1 MSKLIDFFKHFKN
14 RYDEEQKRLIRMDK
28 FLNKAEENND
38 KLKEVA
44 TAVDNLSSQVSE
56 ITTKVDNIQSHMT
69 HIDGRLAIIGEGTK
83 MELFDTL
90 YNWKTTLVDERKWA
104 SKDEKREVQSIYD
117 VYHEGLKG
125 NGQGKVYYES
135 IMTLPEEDP
144 RKTAEKEKS
153 NN

>member
-1 MSKLIDFFKHFKN
+1 MSKLSEFFKQFKD

-28 FLNKAEENND
+28 FLDRAEENND
-38 KLKEVA
+38 KLKDVI
-44 TAVDNLSSQVSE
+44 TAVDNLTGKMADIE
-56 ITTKVDNIQSHMT
+56 NKVDNLQSHVT

-90 YNWKTTLVDERKWA
+90 YHWKKILVDERKWA
-104 SKDEKREVQSIYD
+104 SSAEKKEVKDIYE

-125 NGQGKVYYES
+125 NGQGKVYFEQ
-135 IMTLPEEDP
+135 IMNLPEEP
-144 RKTAEKEKS
+144 PT